1 MRNNLQKDWQDI
13 QTLAHLIARRFTDDR
28 CLQIAAN
35 LTFTTLLSL
44 VPLITIALTM
54 FSAFP
59 VFDDFSKNTT
69 DFLQSNVM
77 PAGASA
83 VIYKYLQQFTE
94 SATKLTAMGIV
105 FLVLTAMSM
114 ILTIDHAFNLI
125 WRVSR
130 PRPLFKKLV
139 VYWAVLTLAPL
150 LIGASL
156 SLTSWLIG
164 LSMGYV
170 KQIPLVGVDVLKIL
184 PTLFTTLAFTLL
196 FQLVPNRYVP
206 FMHALIGAVVAA
218 IMFESMNLVF
228 SSYIKHFPT
237 YTLVYGAFAAVPIFL
252 MWIYLSWITILLGA
266 VIAASL
272 SYWRKPTLKNLPPV
286 IQMLDALRVLEIMA
300 EGLRVGRV
308 TTFPQLSVRLGIGY
322 DELEIILE
330 RLQTANMVRK
340 AEQVGWLLLRDT
352 DNVRATELLK
362 IFVLDHNAL
371 TADSCHDALQRWLM
385 ECVSQLE
392 NHVDVTLQSLFEQS
406 DTTQKT

>member
-1 MRNNLQKDWQDI
+1 
-13 QTLAHLIARRFTDDR
+13 
-28 CLQIAAN
+28 
-35 LTFTTLLSL
+35 
-44 VPLITIALTM
+44 
-54 FSAFP
+54 
-59 VFDDFSKNTT
+59 
-69 DFLQSNVM
+69 
-77 PAGASA
+77 
-83 VIYKYLQQFTE
+83 
-94 SATKLTAMGIV
+94 
-105 FLVLTAMSM
+105 
-114 ILTIDHAFNLI
+114 
-125 WRVSR
+125 
-130 PRPLFKKLV
+130 
-139 VYWAVLTLAPL
+139 
-150 LIGASL
+150 
-156 SLTSWLIG
+156 
-164 LSMGYV
+164 MGYV